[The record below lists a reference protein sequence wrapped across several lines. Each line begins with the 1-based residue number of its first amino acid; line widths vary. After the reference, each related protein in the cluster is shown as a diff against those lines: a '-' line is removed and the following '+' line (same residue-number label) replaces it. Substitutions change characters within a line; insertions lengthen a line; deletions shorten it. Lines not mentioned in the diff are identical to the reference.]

1 MSTKINI
8 KWLGHSC
15 FKITKDGFSFIT
27 DPYEPN
33 SVPGLKDVDETAN
46 AVYCSHEHF
55 DHNWRDGVKITE
67 NENNPFKVTEIHSFH
82 DDCKGEKRGKNII
95 RIFESDGIKIVHYGD
110 IGCGLSPE
118 EIALLSGADAVMIPV
133 GGFYT
138 IDSKA
143 ARAICDVTGAK
154 VVIPMHYKGSDFGFD
169 VLEPLANFL
178 DISPRWVNMMSDSIE
193 IGKEERN
200 YTAVLN
206 AANKL

>member
-67 NENNPFKVTEIHSFH
+67 NENNPFKVTEINSFH
-82 DDCKGEKRGKNII
+82 DDCKGEKRGENII
-95 RIFESDGIKIVHYGD
+95 RIFEADGIKIVHYGD

-169 VLEPLANFL
+169 VLEPLSDFL